1 MGLYDRDYA
10 RSGASGYAA
19 HRSETQIVSFVK
31 ETYKLFAASMLAGA
45 VGAYVGIPLAA
56 SIQGA
61 FLPLVILEF
70 VLMFAMFAVKNKPGI
85 NLLVMFAFTFMT
97 GITTAPLLAYT
108 LNMAGGA
115 AVVGN
120 AFAMT
125 SVIFGG
131 MSFFAI
137 KTTKDFTGYGKP
149 LMIALIVI
157 ASLGSS
163 LPVLIITLALIDAT
177 RVFRV
182 ARALAMNI
190 VVSDFVEAA
199 RVRGEGLR
207 WIMWREIMPNALGPL
222 AAEFGIRFT
231 YNIIFMSALGFLG
244 LGMQP
249 PHADLGLLI
258 RENLQG
264 LLFGSFAPLYPALII
279 SLITISMNIFVD
291 WYLQQLDS
299 ALPHEF

>member
-1 MGLYDRDYA
+1 MSIAHPKISPFRDFLQSLTPTAIICLSVLSLLTVLAMTAPWVAPYLPSEILSNESYQPSSNLMSLGGDYLGRDMASRLIYGLRITL
-10 RSGASGYAA
+10 GV
-19 HRSETQIVSFVK
+19 T
-31 ETYKLFAASMLAGA
+31 LAVTLLAFFIGCLL
-45 VGAYVGIPLAA
+45 GFLAA
-56 SIQGA
+56 VLGGFFDALLSRVVDALIA
-61 FLPLVILEF
+61 LP
-70 VLMFAMFAVKNKPGI
+70 
-85 NLLVMFAFTFMT
+85 
-97 GITTAPLLAYT
+97 
-108 LNMAGGA
+108 
-115 AVVGN
+115 
-120 AFAMT
+120 
-125 SVIFGG
+125 
-131 MSFFAI
+131 AI
-137 KTTKDFTGYGKP
+137 
-149 LMIALIVI
+149 MIALIVI

-163 LPVLIITLALIDAT
+163 LPVLIVTLALIDAT

-207 WIMWREIMPNALGPL
+207 WIMWHEIMPNALGPL

-279 SLITISMNIFVD
+279 SSITISMNIFVD

-299 ALPHEF
+299 ALPNDF